1 MRTSFKYAFFLLI
14 PTLLACNLL
23 QNPAP
28 TVVTL
33 PTNTP
38 RPTFTPT
45 LPPQVAAETAV
56 AVQAEQPSA
65 TNTIAPTPAFS
76 ATNTPA
82 ATPLPTETLAPQP
95 TATDTP
101 PPPPTDTP
109 VPPTNTPAPPPPPP
123 TDTPVP
129 PPAEPAIGQY
139 GVSGK
144 VVARDKTTFAVGEK
158 AFFTYTALNHT
169 DQPVPFGLLGIKA
182 SNGQFNTSW
191 INPDVLLPNTPF
203 QHDDGLTFDQPGTY
217 QVFLAICYAFCD
229 DPASSVWEEYPSG
242 AATITVQ

>member
-1 MRTSFKYAFFLLI
+1 MRISFKYAFLLLI
-14 PTLLACNLL
+14 PTLLACSLL
-23 QNPAP
+23 QNTPP

-45 LPPQVAAETAV
+45 VPPQIAAETAV
-56 AVQAEQPSA
+56 AAQAAQ
-65 TNTIAPTPAFS
+65 PTP
-76 ATNTPA
+76 TE
-82 ATPLPTETLAPQP
+82 TPLPPEPTATPVPPTDTPAPEP

-101 PPPPTDTP
+101 PPAPTATP

-129 PPAEPAIGQY
+129 PPAEPAIGQF

-169 DQPVPFGLLGIKA
+169 DQPVQFGKLGIKA
-182 SNGQFNTSW
+182 SNGHFNTSW
-191 INPDVLLPNTPF
+191 VNPDVLLPGTPF
-203 QHDDGLTFDQPGTY
+203 THDDGLVFDQPGTY

-229 DPASSVWEEYPSG
+229 DPASAVWEEYPSG
-242 AATITVQ
+242 AATITVK